1 MSDKAINRLSQ
12 EIFEEAEIEKASM
25 LKEAKEKAGIILSEA
40 KAEMDKKLG
49 LAEEEMKIIYSQ
61 NLDNNISAIS
71 AENKSEML
79 KLKLQYVDEIVEEVK
94 KSIEKSTKKQI
105 KSFLKKEVEN
115 LPVKE
120 GEYQIGSEEER
131 IDAEI
136 IKDIFKGRKIILS
149 KKNADFAKGLK
160 ILSNKIEYTIS
171 PESKLESMIDEI
183 KMEISNRLFGGGSD

>member
-1 MSDKAINRLSQ
+1 
-12 EIFEEAEIEKASM
+12 
-25 LKEAKEKAGIILSEA
+25 
-40 KAEMDKKLG
+40 
-49 LAEEEMKIIYSQ
+49 
-61 NLDNNISAIS
+61 
-71 AENKSEML
+71 
-79 KLKLQYVDEIVEEVK
+79 VK